1 MHILMFVDHVYED
14 LELWYPKLR
23 LIEAGAGVTVA
34 GPEMDTV
41 YDGKNGYPCKS
52 DAAIRDELTT
62 LADHMQQLATRERG
76 PDHGRMARHDRA
88 MLHLIDDTDGA
99 VKDHIE
105 TALDRLRAYRST
117 VEGV

>member
-1 MHILMFVDHVYED
+1 MARAELKEASEK
-14 LELWYPKLR
+14 LEL
-23 LIEAGAGVTVA
+23 AADGV
-34 GPEMDTV
+34 
-41 YDGKNGYPCKS
+41 S
-52 DAAIRDELTT
+52 DAEIRDELTT

-88 MLHLIDDTDGA
+88 MLHLIDETDGA